1 MILEEDNK
9 IINNQTAVSEIFNN
23 FFIDIAKDRCNA
35 KKVKNR
41 Y

>member
-1 MILEEDNK
+1 
-9 IINNQTAVSEIFNN
+9 VSEIFNN

-41 Y
+41 YWDRDYSSTVVV